1 MTKIS
6 VTRETLDALRKA
18 KERSTSVRHLQSFTD
33 TMARYHGD
41 IERLVYAAE
50 ILCQISYADRNEIG
64 RCQYPFVPDGEPHR
78 CPLNKIRD
86 EIGDHVK
93 QDDATGVRG

>member
-1 MTKIS
+1 MKTN
-6 VTRETLDALRKA
+6 
-18 KERSTSVRHLQSFTD
+18 SVRHLQSFPD

-50 ILCQISYADRNEIG
+50 ILCPHGYADRNKIG
-64 RCQYPFVPDGEPHR
+64 RCQCPFVPDGAPHR

-86 EIGDHVK
+86 AIGDHVK
-93 QDDATGVRG
+93 QDDAEVRG